1 MCKKLQKD
9 LGSIAV
15 HPKPIVVGGGV
26 FGEDER
32 QSTWLLMSCLLIGHH
47 RNGDAFEDY
56 FFLTLIYLSIIK
68 FFSGQ
73 EEMRS

>member
-1 MCKKLQKD
+1 VLKVAER
-9 LGSIAV
+9 LGVDCRSSEA
-15 HPKPIVVGGGV
+15 HSGGWGV

-32 QSTWLLMSCLLIGHH
+32 QSTWLLMSSLLIGHH